1 MRPVV
6 LPQTSSDATA
16 LRSVVDAHE
25 EHARSLV
32 EHGARYACVQSLE
45 PGSHRAR
52 SITAEVDGFD
62 ARTPARA
69 RALALAR
76 QVAPFRCPVL
86 IVGPTGV
93 GKEVLAEDIHRH
105 GSRASKRFIAVNCAA
120 IVPSLFESTFFGHTR
135 GAFSGATSDKPGLV
149 ELAHGGTL
157 FLDEVGE
164 LPLEAQAKLLR
175 FVAKGTYWP
184 VGGASERHVDV
195 RVISATHRDIAVD
208 GAASFRE
215 DLFYRLS
222 VVTIRIPRL
231 DGRDVEI
238 IARSIVATVA
248 ANHGLTV
255 SDREAATLAKRC
267 AAREWK
273 GGVRELRNALE
284 RIMILWSTD
293 RTAEEEVLAELE
305 VRPSLTTSPSTLGP
319 SARLAKDLD
328 SLVFLGV
335 AEQCADV
342 KALAHRTGRTVQ
354 AVYGRLKKLGLVP
367 QDLGPTPKLEARK
380 AELRRRL
387 GPDLPWV
394 RGLIGE

>member
-6 LPQTSSDATA
+6 LSRTSTDATA
-16 LRSVVDAHE
+16 LHSVVDVE
-25 EHARSLV
+25 EDRAPTLV
-32 EHGARYACVQSLE
+32 EQAARCACVQSIDQ
-45 PGSHRAR
+45 GAHRAR

-62 ARTPARA
+62 ARTSARM

-86 IVGPTGV
+86 ILGPTGV

-105 GSRASKRFIAVNCAA
+105 GHRAHKRFIAVNCAA

-231 DGRDVEI
+231 DGLDVEV

-248 ANHGLTV
+248 TSHGLTV

-267 AAREWK
+267 AGREWR
-273 GGVRELRNALE
+273 GGVRELRNTLE

-293 RTAEEEVLAELE
+293 RTAEEVFAELE
-305 VRPSLTTSPSTLGP
+305 ERPSLTASPSTLGP

-328 SLVFLGV
+328 SLVFLGI

-367 QDLGPTPKLEARK
+367 ADLGATPKLEARK

-387 GPDLPWV
+387 APDLPWV